1 MANIFDYL
9 EWRADVPFSADPF
22 NEVDNLILAELAY
35 TDFTGV
41 VAADEEETTVA
52 DACRAFFG
60 RHTQEEILSRKSYTA
75 RAPLLMEQMAAGERF
90 RDLRLSRYLQE
101 TDAQEEIQFAAVTF
115 RFPGQ
120 ALYVAFRGTDGTLV
134 GWKEDFNFTFL
145 PETEGQSLAARYLNE
160 AAQGTEEPILV
171 GGHSKGGNFAVYAA
185 SCASEEVR
193 ERIRRV
199 YSNDGPGFR
208 EEVIQS
214 EGYRSI
220 LPKAVCIVPD
230 TAIIG
235 RLLESDI
242 PYRVIRSDASG
253 IVQHDGFSWQV
264 KRNRFEDAEPSA
276 SGKLIGRTLGGW
288 LATMSDETRRSVVDT
303 VFGLFES
310 SGAESFSEMGEHK
323 WRSLE
328 TIVTGLR
335 ELPKEKQQELM
346 TLLKALGQTGGHTAV
361 DYLSARYSGSKK
373 TPELP

>member
-35 TDFTGV
+35 TDFTGI
-41 VAADEEETTVA
+41 VAPDGTETTLA
-52 DACRAFFG
+52 DACRMFFET
-60 RHTQEEILSRKSYTA
+60 HSKEEILTRRSYTA
-75 RAPLLMEQMAAGERF
+75 RSPLLMEGMASGARF
-90 RDLRLSRYLQE
+90 RGLLLSRYEQE
-101 TDAQEEIQFAAVTF
+101 TDSDEEIQFSAVTF
-115 RFPGQ
+115 RFPGEL
-120 ALYVAFRGTDGTLV
+120 LYVAFRGTDGTLV

-145 PETEGQSLAARYLNE
+145 PETEGQSRAARYLNE
-160 AAQGTEEPILV
+160 AGQGTHEPIIV

-185 SCASEEVR
+185 SCAPESIR
-193 ERIRRV
+193 ERILGV

-208 EEVIQS
+208 EEVLQS

-235 RLLESDI
+235 RLLSSDI
-242 PYRVIRSDASG
+242 PYRVVGSDASG

-264 KRNRFEDAEPSA
+264 KRNRFVDAEPSA
-276 SGKLIGRTLGGW
+276 SGELIGKTLGSW

-310 SGAESFSEMGEHK
+310 SGAESFGEMGEHK
-323 WRSLE
+323 WRSME
-328 TIVTGLR
+328 TIVLGLR
-335 ELPKEKQQELM
+335 ELPKEKQQELL
-346 TLLKALGQTGGHTAV
+346 TLLKVLGQTSGHTAV
-361 DYLSARYSGSKK
+361 DYLASRYGGNKK
-373 TPELP
+373 TPE